1 MFDNENNT
9 NISPTDGWE
18 CIYTFICEDTLNVYS
33 VAITPDGRTVVS
45 ANFNEILIHDL
56 NTGKVCN
63 TLLRHSDQIISIDIS
78 PDGKV
83 IASGGRDKAVKLWNL
98 NTGELIKLLAF
109 RADPI
114 HSVAFS
120 PDGKILATGG
130 STKYKNKGQEDKTTT
145 IYLWNTH
152 NGELIDTLSGHTLRI
167 NYLIFS
173 PDSRILV
180 SESNDGAVKVWN
192 LQTQQLLYTILEE
205 SGISNGI
212 AISPDSKSLFCLR
225 LKGISIWNLSTGEL
239 TKKLSRTIDYP
250 AESRIHPP
258 GDRLLPE
265 LHGSIKAW
273 NLEIKKEIFD
283 FSFFYPNTNMFGWT
297 RSIKFS
303 RNGEKVVGCASFSEG
318 AILKV
323 WKIPNFTQDVLEIQK
338 AETQLEKEDY
348 FKIETIEDARE
359 HSYASIVRRRGQKAF
374 REKLLA
380 AYNNQCA
387 VTDCDAEQALEAAHI
402 YPYKGDDTNQIWNG
416 LILRSDIHTLFDLY
430 LLTIDPEEK
439 TVCLAPTLKNTTYR
453 ELNSKKIRLPED
465 PQLHPDKEVL
475 IWHYKQCKWT
485 NCL

>member
-1 MFDNENNT
+1 MFDKQNNT
-9 NISPTDGWE
+9 DTNPKDEWK
-18 CIYTFICEDTLNVYS
+18 CIYTFISEDALTVYG
-33 VAITPDGRTVVS
+33 VAITPDEETLVS
-45 ANFNEILIHDL
+45 ANNDKILIHDL

-63 TLLRHSDQIISIDIS
+63 TLLGHSDQIISIDIS

-83 IASGGRDKAVKLWNL
+83 IASGGRDKTVKLWNL
-98 NTGELIKLLAF
+98 NTGELIKSLAF

-114 HSVAFS
+114 HAVAFS

-167 NYLIFS
+167 NHLIFS

-180 SESNDGAVKVWN
+180 SESNDSAVKVWS
-192 LQTQQLLYTILEE
+192 LQTQQLLYTIPEK
-205 SGISNGI
+205 SGLINGI
-212 AISPDSKSLFCLR
+212 AISPDGKFLFCLG
-225 LKGISIWNLSTGEL
+225 LNGISIWNLSTGEL
-239 TKKLSRTIDYP
+239 NQGLWEKIDYP
-250 AESRIHPP
+250 GNLLIHPN
-258 GDRLLPE
+258 GAILLAE
-265 LHGSIKAW
+265 ISGSIKAW
-273 NLEIKKEIFD
+273 NLETKKEIFY
-283 FSFFYPNTNMFGWT
+283 FNFYYPNTNIFGWT
-297 RSIKFS
+297 TAINLS
-303 RNGEKVVGCASFSEG
+303 RNGEKLVGAASFSKG

-359 HSYASIVRRRGQKAF
+359 RSYTSIVRRRGQKAF

-387 VTDCDAEQALEAAHI
+387 ITDCDAEQALEAAHI

-430 LLTIDPEEK
+430 LLTIDPEKK
-439 TVCLAPTLKNTTYR
+439 TVCLAPELQNTNYR
-453 ELNSKKIRLPED
+453 ELDCKKIRLPSD
-465 PQLHPDKEVL
+465 PKLHPHKEAL
-475 IWHYKQCKWT
+475 KWHYKQCKWT
-485 NCL
+485 NC